1 MAGTI
6 ADRRIT
12 RALSYFNENRNGKT
26 INEYFEIKSPIFEL
40 VRDDFTTFTF
50 TSKDNESYDVSM
62 IKLPEDIQC
71 LISTY
76 INKYADITYTINYGL
91 DYPFKPP
98 KWIIK
103 NIHTNLKIQSD
114 IELITRQHNNSY
126 MIDWT
131 PYIYIEKDTLY
142 MIEKIKRLEYF
153 KSL

>member
-40 VRDDFTTFTF
+40 VRDDYTTFTF

-62 IKLPEDIQC
+62 IKLPEDIQR
-71 LISTY
+71 LITTY

-103 NIHTNLKIQSD
+103 HIHTNLKIQSD

>member
-12 RALSYFNENRNGKT
+12 HALTHFDENRNGKT
-26 INEYFEIKSPIFEL
+26 INEYFEIKTPIFEL
-40 VRDDFTTFTF
+40 VRDDYLTFTF
-50 TSKDNESYDVSM
+50 TSKHTESYDVSM
-62 IKLPEDIQC
+62 IKLPEDIQR

-76 INKYADITYTINYGL
+76 INKYAEITYTINYGL

>member
-12 RALSYFNENRNGKT
+12 RALSYFNENMDGKT
-26 INEYFEIKSPIFEL
+26 INEYFEIKMPRFKL
-40 VRDDFTTFTF
+40 VRDDYTSFTF
-50 TSKDNESYDVSM
+50 TSKYNESYDVSKL
-62 IKLPEDIQC
+62 KLPEDIQR

-76 INKYADITYTINYGL
+76 ITKYVDITYTINYGL

-98 KWIIK
+98 KWIVKDI
-103 NIHTNLKIQSD
+103 NTNLKIQSD

-126 MIDWT
+126 LIDWT

-142 MIEKIKRLEYF
+142 MIEKIARLN
-153 KSL
+153 LCNN

>member
-12 RALSYFNENRNGKT
+12 RALSYFNENMDGKT
-26 INEYFEIKSPIFEL
+26 INEYFEIKMPRFKL
-40 VRDDFTTFTF
+40 VRDDYTSFTF
-50 TSKDNESYDVSM
+50 TSKYNESYDVSKL
-62 IKLPEDIQC
+62 KLPEDIQR

-76 INKYADITYTINYGL
+76 ITKYVDITYTINYGL

-98 KWIIK
+98 KWIVKDI
-103 NIHTNLKIQSD
+103 NTNLKIQSD

-126 MIDWT
+126 LIDWT
-131 PYIYIEKDTLY
+131 PYIYRKGHIIYDRKNSKT
-142 MIEKIKRLEYF
+142 

>member
-6 ADRRIT
+6 ANRRIT
-12 RALSYFNENRNGKT
+12 HALAHFDENRNGKT
-26 INEYFEIKSPIFEL
+26 LNEYFEIKTPTFEL
-40 VRDDFTTFTF
+40 IRDDYLTFTF
-50 TSKDNESYDVSM
+50 TSKSKQSYDVSK
-62 IKLPEDIQC
+62 IKLPEDIQR

-76 INKYADITYTINYGL
+76 INKYLDITYTINYGT

-103 NIHTNLKIQSD
+103 NIHTNLRIHPD

-142 MIEKIKRLEYF
+142 MIEKIKRLSCF

>member
-40 VRDDFTTFTF
+40 VRDDYTTFTF
-50 TSKDNESYDVSM
+50 TSKFNETYDVSM
-62 IKLPEDIQC
+62 IKLPEEIQRI
-71 LISTY
+71 ISTY
-76 INKYADITYTINYGL
+76 ISTYLDITYTINYGL

-114 IELITRQHNNSY
+114 IELITLQHNNSY

-142 MIEKIKRLEYF
+142 MIEKIKRLKYF

>member
-12 RALSYFNENRNGKT
+12 HALTHFNENINEKT
-26 INEYFEIKSPIFEL
+26 LNEYFEIKTPTFEL
-40 VRDDFTTFTF
+40 VRDDYLTFTF
-50 TSKDNESYDVSM
+50 TSKSKQSYDVSK
-62 IKLPEDIQC
+62 IKLPEDIQRI
-71 LISTY
+71 ISTY
-76 INKYADITYTINYGL
+76 INKYLDITYTINYGL
-91 DYPFKPP
+91 DYPFRPP

-103 NIHTNLKIQSD
+103 NIHTNLKIHSD

-142 MIEKIKRLEYF
+142 MIEKIKRLSCF

>member
-40 VRDDFTTFTF
+40 VRDDYTTFTF

-62 IKLPEDIQC
+62 IKLPEDIQR
-71 LISTY
+71 LITTY

-103 NIHTNLKIQSD
+103 TIHTNLKIQSD

>member
-62 IKLPEDIQC
+62 IKLPEDIQR